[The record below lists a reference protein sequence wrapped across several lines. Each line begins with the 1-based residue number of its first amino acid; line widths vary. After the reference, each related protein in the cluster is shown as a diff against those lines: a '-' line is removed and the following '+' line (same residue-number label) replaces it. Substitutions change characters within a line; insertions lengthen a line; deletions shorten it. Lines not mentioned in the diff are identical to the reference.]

1 MYMITIS
8 FKRVDLL
15 VPRIS
20 PQEYDITS
28 STSMHQVFLISKQ
41 LVDGYWSHS
50 AHRKLSYTMLYHNA
64 FIALSMKV
72 CVSWARKVGR
82 DKTQALV
89 NLFKNL
95 AKVSK
100 FSMDNFLSTPI
111 FLSEMK
117 PVLQILQQPIYL
129 SWLHYKHA
137 CMCVCDLL
145 WHLNQCAT

>member
-1 MYMITIS
+1 
-8 FKRVDLL
+8 
-15 VPRIS
+15 
-20 PQEYDITS
+20 
-28 STSMHQVFLISKQ
+28 
-41 LVDGYWSHS
+41 
-50 AHRKLSYTMLYHNA
+50 
-64 FIALSMKV
+64 MKV

-129 SWLHYKHA
+129 S
-137 CMCVCDLL
+137 
-145 WHLNQCAT
+145 